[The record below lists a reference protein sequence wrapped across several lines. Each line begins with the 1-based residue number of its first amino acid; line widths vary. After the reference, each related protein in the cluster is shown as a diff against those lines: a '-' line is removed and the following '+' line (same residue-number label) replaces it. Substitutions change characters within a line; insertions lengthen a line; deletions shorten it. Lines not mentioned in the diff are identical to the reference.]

1 MPGSKRKRT
10 PRPISMPEDERAE
23 QGHAREADLDSEG
36 GGAEARLHVPAGVHH
51 GGSRRGALSWLDQ
64 V

>member
-1 MPGSKRKRT
+1 M
-10 PRPISMPEDERAE
+10 PRPTSMPEDERAE

-36 GGAEARLHVPAGVHH
+36 GGGEACLHVPAGVHH